1 MHQESSNIN
10 DEDLDIINNLN
21 NKTPQKKYKNVFV
34 LDYIFTG
41 HNRNIVD
48 FFLVP
53 ARNFLISSS
62 DEGLL
67 KIYDLEKG
75 VPIYYFY
82 IDAVINHIILFND
95 NKKNEMLSCF
105 SYEGYKIDLNITRTP
120 FSFSSS
126 TCPYSHVTDCITLLN
141 NNNLVIFCTVDQG
154 KVIQFDK
161 NFQLIAEFFNPDY
174 NGTYVFIR
182 NWKNFFILINEEG
195 IFSLNEMEE
204 NTKKIKVLFNIRVS
218 NMPIQNIFM
227 KSDDILIIGSSDT
240 KLYSLDLNKEF
251 EIYWERMKMKQEEK
265 DSIAFNNILKTK
277 KKKPKSSKPSK
288 SGNKKPESAKSKN
301 PESAKSKK
309 PESGIS
315 KKPESAVSKKSE
327 SATSK
332 KPESGKSKR
341 SESASSKTG
350 KSVKEKENLPKIK
363 KK

>member
-1 MHQESSNIN
+1 M
-10 DEDLDIINNLN
+10 DIINNLN

-41 HNRNIVD
+41 HNRNIVN
-48 FFLVP
+48 FFLAP

-75 VPIYYFY
+75 LPIYNFY
-82 IDAVINHIILFND
+82 IDTVINQIIFFND
-95 NKKNEMLSCF
+95 IKKNEMLSCF
-105 SYEGYKIDLNITRTP
+105 SYEGYKIELNITRTP
-120 FSFSSS
+120 LSFSTS
-126 TCPYSHVTDCITLLN
+126 TCAFSHITDCITLLK
-141 NNNLVIFCTVDQG
+141 NNNLVIYCSVDHG

-161 NFQLIAEFFNPDY
+161 NFQMIAEFSNPDY
-174 NGTYVFIR
+174 DGIYAYIR
-182 NWKNFFILINEEG
+182 NWKNYFMLINEEG
-195 IFSLNEMEE
+195 FFSLNELDE
-204 NTKKIKVLFNIRVS
+204 NSKKIKELFNIRLS
-218 NMPIQNIFM
+218 NMPIQNIFL
-227 KSDDILIIGSSDT
+227 KYGDILIIGSSDT

-288 SGNKKPESAKSKN
+288 SGNKKPESAKSLKT
-301 PESAKSKK
+301 ESGKSKK
-309 PESGIS
+309 PESR
-315 KKPESAVSKKSE
+315 VSKKSE
-327 SATSK
+327 SSTSK

-350 KSVKEKENLPKIK
+350 KSVNEKENLPKIK
-363 KK
+363 ESKKKETKNTKSKNIYVKKKK